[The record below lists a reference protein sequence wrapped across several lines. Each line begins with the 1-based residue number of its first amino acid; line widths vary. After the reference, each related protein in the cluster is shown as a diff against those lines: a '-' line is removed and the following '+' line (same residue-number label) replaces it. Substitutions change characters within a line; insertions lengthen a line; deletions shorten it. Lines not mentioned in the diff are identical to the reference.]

1 MTNTQNLMS
10 RNKTRTM
17 KKKFL
22 IICSLL
28 ILIVLLVYIYNS
40 DLFNNRERIR
50 PDSIPESTYYLGG
63 IDGGVW
69 IDTLRVNKTTMKLII
84 YSDYGE
90 LLDTTFFIIDRTC
103 NFEQE
108 IKKVEGYNGR
118 NLVIKK

>member
-1 MTNTQNLMS
+1 
-10 RNKTRTM
+10 M

-28 ILIVLLVYIYNS
+28 IFIVLLVYIYNS
-40 DLFNNRERIR
+40 DLFNNIERIR

-69 IDTLRVNKTTMKLII
+69 IDTLRVDKTTMKLII

-90 LLDTTFFIIDRTC
+90 LLDTAFFIIDRTC
-103 NFEQE
+103 NFEKKK
-108 IKKVEGYNGR
+108 KKVEGYNGR